1 MVAFPIWT
9 ILLSQAP
16 NEKQIPQTRVT
27 AKGHYCMS
35 LLFSFGAAQV
45 LVLLAPTA
53 VAIANPLAPFRVFS
67 PLDNQ

>member
-1 MVAFPIWT
+1 
-9 ILLSQAP
+9 
-16 NEKQIPQTRVT
+16 
-27 AKGHYCMS
+27 MS